1 MDNLETNQLA
11 RLILVPGELER
22 WAKDHGAT
30 PMSSRKQSQR
40 QIDALRNNDTEISYV
55 IQFSKKHAKD
65 LKALDALVL
74 LYLNVLHPIAN
85 SFHCQ
90 FGLEFVHLPNNGETI
105 WDPDDIPEE
114 GLDDAYIVNTMNEK
128 YDDTLSFQFRVI
140 TRVDMVNML
149 SRVKDFNVHRVTPS
163 KNLATY
169 LKEQKIY
176 LTLIWKSPPE
186 FEEVASMVGPT
197 PHTKARTVYEEID
210 TWLKR
215 IHDIVLN
222 PGSFK
227 ARIRELP
234 KKEGGDQEMLVI
246 LSDPSVHKI

>member
-1 MDNLETNQLA
+1 
-11 RLILVPGELER
+11 
-22 WAKDHGAT
+22 
-30 PMSSRKQSQR
+30 
-40 QIDALRNNDTEISYV
+40 
-55 IQFSKKHAKD
+55 
-65 LKALDALVL
+65 
-74 LYLNVLHPIAN
+74 
-85 SFHCQ
+85 
-90 FGLEFVHLPNNGETI
+90 
-105 WDPDDIPEE
+105 
-114 GLDDAYIVNTMNEK
+114 MNEK

-149 SRVKDFNVHRVTPS
+149 SRVKDFNVHSVTPS

-176 LTLIWKSPPE
+176 LTIIWKSPPE

-210 TWLKR
+210 TWLR
-215 IHDIVLN
+215 RVHDIVLN

-234 KKEGGDQEMLVI
+234 KKGGGDQEMLVI
-246 LSDPSVHKI
+246 LSDPSVHENLTNLLLT